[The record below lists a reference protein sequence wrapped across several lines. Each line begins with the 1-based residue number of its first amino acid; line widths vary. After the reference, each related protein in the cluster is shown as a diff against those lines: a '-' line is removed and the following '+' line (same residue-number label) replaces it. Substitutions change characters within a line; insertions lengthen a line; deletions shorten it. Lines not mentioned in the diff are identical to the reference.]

1 MTELHVLRVF
11 IGPDGR
17 GGNPLGVFV
26 DGRAIEPD
34 RRLAVAAN
42 LGFSETVF
50 VDDIDAGS
58 HEAEH
63 GTATIRIFTP
73 GTEMRFAGHPTVGT
87 SWLLDDLGR
96 GVGTLHVPA
105 GDVVTWHADGR
116 TWIRARAEWVH
127 DIDVREFGS
136 PAEVD
141 ALTPDD
147 TTEVGIYAWAWE
159 DEVAGRIRSRYFA
172 SDLGIAEDEA
182 TGAAAV
188 VIGDLLAR
196 PLTIRQGLG
205 SELLVRPDPAAGTVD
220 VGGRVEL
227 VEVRAFG
234 Q

>member
-1 MTELHVLRVF
+1 
-11 IGPDGR
+11 
-17 GGNPLGVFV
+17 VFV
-26 DGRAIEPD
+26 DGRAIEPG
-34 RRLAVAAN
+34 RRQAVAAN

-50 VDDIDAGS
+50 VDAIDGDA
-58 HEAEH
+58 
-63 GTATIRIFTP
+63 ATIRIFTP
-73 GTEMRFAGHPTVGT
+73 GTELAFAGHPTVGT

-105 GDVVTWHADGR
+105 GDVVTWHDDGR
-116 TWIRARAEWVH
+116 TWIRARAGWVH
-127 DIDVREFGS
+127 DIDVREHGS

-141 ALTPDD
+141 ALTPAVATD
-147 TTEVGIYAWAWE
+147 VGVYAWAWE
-159 DEVAGRIRSRYFA
+159 DERAGRVRARYFA
-172 SDLGIAEDEA
+172 SDIGIAEDEA

-188 VIGDLLAR
+188 VMGDQLAR
-196 PLTIRQGLG
+196 PLTIRQGVG